1 MTIINIID
9 VNLQNGE
16 TALSLA
22 RRSRW
27 GRNQNLVQ
35 YLEYAS
41 TPQFMRDV
49 RWNRRKAYMMV
60 IYQIQKMRNTQA
72 TIEALHIY
80 DIHRLIGT
88 YL

>member
-22 RRSRW
+22 RRL

-60 IYQIQKMRNTQA
+60 IYQIQRIENTQA

>member
-22 RRSRW
+22 RRL

-49 RWNRRKAYMMV
+49 RWNRRKAYVMV
-60 IYQIQKMRNTQA
+60 IYQIQRMRNTQA